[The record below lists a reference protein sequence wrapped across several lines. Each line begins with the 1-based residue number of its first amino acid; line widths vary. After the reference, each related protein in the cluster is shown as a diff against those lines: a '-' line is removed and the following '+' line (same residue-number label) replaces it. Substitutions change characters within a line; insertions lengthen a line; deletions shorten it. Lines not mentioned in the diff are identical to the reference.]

1 MGENQAPSYNFLK
14 FAYVYLRTWHIMIT
28 KKKRKLAIEEKVLNC
43 FRDYLDGRKRRN
55 KIVLLCV
62 LNPRLGATEER

>member
-1 MGENQAPSYNFLK
+1 
-14 FAYVYLRTWHIMIT
+14 MIT
-28 KKKRKLAIEEKVLNC
+28 KKKKKRKLAIEEKVLNC

-62 LNPRLGATEER
+62 LNPRFGATEER